1 MTSIIFQVSAH
12 KCGWPRE
19 PKACQPDYNWCI
31 WYQIQDTWY
40 LILMVFDR
48 IKVREFNL
56 PRHRKLNLINHQRF
70 RLPDD
75 QFDSDRW
82 DLLSSSWW
90 SYYHAFVCDTW
101 FENDT
106 YMYIYLQRR
115 EKAPIVS
122 IYWCYFFPVIAISW
136 AKHIKKRLSHIDAF
150 CSA

>member
-1 MTSIIFQVSAH
+1 MISRIFSAH
-12 KCGWPRE
+12 KCGWHRE

-82 DLLSSSWW
+82 DPNEVITMLL
-90 SYYHAFVCDTW
+90 YVTHDLRMIHIC
-101 FENDT
+101 
-106 YMYIYLQRR
+106 R
-115 EKAPIVS
+115 ETGKGTNSVNILVLNFPS
-122 IYWCYFFPVIAISW
+122 HCYFLGKA
-136 AKHIKKRLSHIDAF
+136 HKKKCVTHWCFLQ
-150 CSA
+150 CLKPLQ